1 MWNLPNES
9 TSISDDD
16 VSLDKTSG
24 SVAQE
29 VAHVLEHL
37 WLSVALIEEE
47 TLTKHWN
54 PAFIVSTCTYCELFR
69 SGQEQES
76 DNMTYWKNDLH
87 IL

>member
-1 MWNLPNES
+1 LWNLPNES

-16 VSLDKTSG
+16 ASLDKTSG

-37 WLSVALIEEE
+37 WLSVALMEEE

-54 PAFIVSTCTYCELFR
+54 PAFIVSTCKCCELFR

-76 DNMTYWKNDLH
+76 DNNISEK
-87 IL
+87 